1 MFLFFRVYVG
11 QWLTQVIFYFVLD
24 SEYRLISFKT
34 WICLLNIC
42 FLFCDGVCSTPANV
56 LIMFLFNSFYL
67 GNINKILIYIF
78 KRALRDV
85 TAKDGYHALESFCQN
100 VRVVFWCLYICIYL
114 CNHEN
119 NVPSRL
125 SLPMALWE
133 LMHLGT
139 WCTVKTWNRTSC
151 AQVHEFPQSHCGDN
165 REGTLLSWLHIYY
178 AHLASVTFEHSACY
192 GSLMTTYDQYIVYDV
207 KFYVIMQSSGTMVIL
222 SSENKQKYISIKYRI
237 S

>member
-1 MFLFFRVYVG
+1 MLDSNNAMFLFFRVYVG

-85 TAKDGYHALESFCQN
+85 TAKEGYHALESFCQN
-100 VRVVFWCLYICIYL
+100 VRVVFWCLYIYIYAIMKTMCPPGYHSQWLCGNSCTWAHDVRLKHETVHHVPKCMSSHKATVAITGRAHCCHDCIYITL
-114 CNHEN
+114 ILLLWH
-119 NVPSRL
+119 L
-125 SLPMALWE
+125 STLRVVDHLW
-133 LMHLGT
+133 
-139 WCTVKTWNRTSC
+139 
-151 AQVHEFPQSHCGDN
+151 P
-165 REGTLLSWLHIYY
+165 
-178 AHLASVTFEHSACY
+178 
-192 GSLMTTYDQYIVYDV
+192 LMTNI
-207 KFYVIMQSSGTMVIL
+207 
-222 SSENKQKYISIKYRI
+222 
-237 S
+237 

>member
-11 QWLTQVIFYFVLD
+11 QRLTQVIFYFVLD

-85 TAKDGYHALESFCQN
+85 TAKEGYHALESFCQN
-100 VRVVFWCLYICIYL
+100 VRVVFWCLYIYL
-114 CNHEN
+114 
-119 NVPSRL
+119 
-125 SLPMALWE
+125 
-133 LMHLGT
+133 
-139 WCTVKTWNRTSC
+139 
-151 AQVHEFPQSHCGDN
+151 
-165 REGTLLSWLHIYY
+165 
-178 AHLASVTFEHSACY
+178 
-192 GSLMTTYDQYIVYDV
+192 YIS
-207 KFYVIMQSSGTMVIL
+207 MQSWKQCALPVITPNGFVGTHALGHMM
-222 SSENKQKYISIKYRI
+222 YG
-237 S
+237 